1 MKGTVATKEETRKNG
16 AVAERKEQ
24 PLFNVLQHE
33 MNRLFEDFK
42 HNLSFTQPAWLEPLA
57 EFHAKMDVK
66 DNEKE
71 IVVTAE
77 LPGVEAK
84 DIEVFIRGGGLVIKG
99 EKKQEKEEEEEGF
112 YRSERTYG
120 SFFRRIPLPCDIEGE
135 NIKATHK
142 AGVLKIVL
150 PKAKEELKVQKN
162 IEVKAE

>member
-1 MKGTVATKEETRKNG
+1 MKGTVATKEETKKNG
-16 AVAERKEQ
+16 ALTERKEQ

-42 HNLSFTQPAWLEPLA
+42 HNLNFTQPAWLEPLA

-77 LPGVEAK
+77 LPGVELE
-84 DIEVFIRGGGLVIKG
+84 DIEVYVRGGGLVIKG
-99 EKKQEKEEEEEGF
+99 EKKEEKEVKEEGF

-135 NIKATHK
+135 HIGATYK
-142 AGVLKIVL
+142 AGVLKVVL
-150 PKAKEELKVQKN
+150 PKAKEEVKGQKK
-162 IEVKAE
+162 IEVKAG